1 MSGSSGTPGFTGST
15 GGFLLGYDQPLDNNL
30 YVGAAL
36 GYLNS
41 SIEEHSTS
49 NGSIESARVALYGG
63 IALGPSLVTATAGYA
78 HDWMRTSRGI
88 EGVGTASESH
98 GGDEATFAAQW
109 SMPLAIPGLA
119 GGSATLTPKAG
130 IQYVHLSEGAFADTG
145 AGGFNL
151 SADSRSADSF
161 QPYFGFALS
170 QKFTTRGSTE
180 ITPEL
185 RLGYAYETL
194 SNARGLNVI
203 ATDGTTFPVTGI
215 APSRNQLIVG
225 LGVTVTAGPNLS
237 FYASYDAI
245 LPVGN
250 TRSQTLQAG
259 LRWKF

>member
-1 MSGSSGTPGFTGST
+1 MHTARGLSG
-15 GGFLLGYDQPLDNNL
+15 
-30 YVGAAL
+30 
-36 GYLNS
+36 
-41 SIEEHSTS
+41 I
-49 NGSIESARVALYGG
+49 
-63 IALGPSLVTATAGYA
+63 
-78 HDWMRTSRGI
+78 
-88 EGVGTASESH
+88 GTASESH

-109 SMPLAIPGLA
+109 SMPLPVPGLA

-130 IQYVHLSEGAFADTG
+130 LQYVHLSEGAFTDTG
-145 AGGFNL
+145 AGAFDL
-151 SADSRSADSF
+151 SAAGRSADSF

-170 QKFTTRGSTE
+170 QRFTARGDTVV
-180 ITPEL
+180 TPEL

-203 ATDGTTFPVTGI
+203 ALDGTTFPVNGI
-215 APSRNQLIVG
+215 APSRNQLIAG

-250 TRSQTLQAG
+250 TRSQTFQAG